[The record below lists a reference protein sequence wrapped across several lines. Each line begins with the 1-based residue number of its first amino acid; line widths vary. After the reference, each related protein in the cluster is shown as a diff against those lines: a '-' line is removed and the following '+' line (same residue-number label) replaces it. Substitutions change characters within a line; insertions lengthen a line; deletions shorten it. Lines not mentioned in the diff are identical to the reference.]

1 MKRVLICCLLC
12 LLLCGCS
19 GKAASNP
26 ADPQG
31 SSASESIP
39 QESSVPESIP
49 QELPGVWV
57 SASAGERNMI
67 ETITFGENGSL
78 MVHLDYEGSDYSTV
92 YGTYC
97 IRDGKLVCDITE
109 GATPFQVEYAF
120 RIDGRELYLTDEDG
134 EAHYLRNS

>member
-12 LLLCGCS
+12 LLLCGC
-19 GKAASNP
+19 GAQAETP
-26 ADPQG
+26 PTETDALPTE
-31 SSASESIP
+31 SSAAEPIP
-39 QESSVPESIP
+39 R
-49 QELPGVWV
+49 ELPGVWV

-97 IRDGKLVCDITE
+97 IWDGKLVCDITE
-109 GATPFQVEYAF
+109 GAAPFQVEYAF

>member
-12 LLLCGCS
+12 LLFYGCS
-19 GKAASNP
+19 GKAASTP
-26 ADPQG
+26 
-31 SSASESIP
+31 SEAAP
-39 QESSVPESIP
+39 QESSVSEEIPQEEPIP

-67 ETITFGENGSL
+67 ETITFAEDGSL
-78 MVHLDYEGSDYSTV
+78 TVHLDYEGSDYSTV
-92 YGTYC
+92 YGTY
-97 IRDGKLVCDITE
+97 RVREGKLICDITE
-109 GATPFQVEYAF
+109 GTAPFQKEYTF